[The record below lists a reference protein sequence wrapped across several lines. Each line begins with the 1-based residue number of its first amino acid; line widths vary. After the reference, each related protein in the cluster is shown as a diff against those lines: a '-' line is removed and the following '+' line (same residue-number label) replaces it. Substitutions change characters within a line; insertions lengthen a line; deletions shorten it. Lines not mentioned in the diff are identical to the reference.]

1 MKTNYLKF
9 SLFLITCLCLDF
21 QELKPQCSATSI
33 TPDATST
40 CYNFSDYTTY
50 SGSSPCAGAGFGGS
64 GDVKVIPI
72 CTNSSAQC
80 IVISASGLPGNG
92 GVSFA
97 LYSGC
102 TGNPPTLSGY
112 VTNSGACYSNATNAV
127 WTSQRASLSPNT
139 CYYLAVWSKNGFPT
153 GSQFCTY
160 VTNPTYDYCTT
171 AAPLGTSPQNF
182 NNYCYTIGSDGSY
195 TEPPPSQFCASSLQN
210 NAWYTFTV
218 NCSCTPPCQVTG
230 TVGNIVCYGGGAGF
244 QLGFWSGSCSSLS
257 YLGCTSGSGGTVT
270 FTLNNASPCQV
281 VRLGMDGNSGANCSY
296 SIAMTNVVPLPIELI
311 NIGGKAEEKSN
322 RLFWSTATEKDNAYF
337 TIEKSPDGIN
347 FNVLSKVNGAG
358 TSYTRIDYEY
368 VDDHPYEGITYY
380 QLSQTDYDG
389 TTKKLGIIAVDNKS
403 KVKDIEFVPNPVSEN
418 GILKIP
424 TYKEEDISIS
434 IEDITGKIIE
444 SKNITIEPGTN
455 AFEVN
460 FSSLEKGMYF
470 IHISSRTKN
479 QYIKVAKE

>member
-1 MKTNYLKF
+1 V
-9 SLFLITCLCLDF
+9 
-21 QELKPQCSATSI
+21 
-33 TPDATST
+33 
-40 CYNFSDYTTY
+40 
-50 SGSSPCAGAGFGGS
+50 GGL
-64 GDVKVIPI
+64 
-72 CTNSSAQC
+72 
-80 IVISASGLPGNG
+80 LP
-92 GVSFA
+92 
-97 LYSGC
+97 
-102 TGNPPTLSGY
+102 
-112 VTNSGACYSNATNAV
+112 
-127 WTSQRASLSPNT
+127 
-139 CYYLAVWSKNGFPT
+139 
-153 GSQFCTY
+153 
-160 VTNPTYDYCTT
+160 
-171 AAPLGTSPQNF
+171 
-182 NNYCYTIGSDGSY
+182 
-195 TEPPPSQFCASSLQN
+195 
-210 NAWYTFTV
+210 FTV
-218 NCSCTPPCQVTG
+218 N
-230 TVGNIVCYGGGAGF
+230 N
-244 QLGFWSGSCSSLS
+244 L
-257 YLGCTSGSGGTVT
+257 
-270 FTLNNASPCQV
+270 SPCQV
-281 VRLGMDGNSGANCSY
+281 VKLGMDGNAGANCSY
-296 SIAMTNVVPLPIELI
+296 SIAMTNVLPLPIELI

-322 RLFWSTATEKDNAYF
+322 RIFWSTATEKDNAYF
-337 TIEKSPDGIN
+337 TIEKSLDGLN

-368 VDDHPYEGITYY
+368 VDDRPYEGITYY